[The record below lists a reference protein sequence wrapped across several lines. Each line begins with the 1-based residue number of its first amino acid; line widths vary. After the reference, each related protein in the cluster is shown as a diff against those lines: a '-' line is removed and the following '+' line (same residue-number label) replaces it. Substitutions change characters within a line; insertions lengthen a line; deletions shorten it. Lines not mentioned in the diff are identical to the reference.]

1 MSPKTRTKKS
11 YFVTF
16 IDHFTHY
23 LVVYLMKEKSE
34 VFTHCKDYVAK
45 AEAQFNSKLNILY
58 CDNGGEY
65 FSNQM
70 QSYCTEHGITYHST
84 VARTPQQNGIAE

>member
-34 VFTHCKDYVAK
+34 VFTHFKDYVAK
-45 AEAQFNSKLNILY
+45 AEAQFNSKLNILT
-58 CDNGGEY
+58 
-65 FSNQM
+65 SNAILL
-70 QSYCTEHGITYHST
+70 H
-84 VARTPQQNGIAE
+84 